1 VSHGFGA
8 LALEGRRLTGVV
20 PLGPRAIALGFD
32 GRPRAFIWIL
42 LEPKRAALALA
53 DHLPI
58 APDPRGT
65 PYGGLERPLRGL
77 SVLEISATAGEGGSV
92 VVSLGTPGGD
102 AEAGAG
108 AGAEAGVPTIVESHR
123 LTLAAEGPR
132 IALALRLISEDRI
145 LFALDRKEE
154 AAAAAAPAPVAVP
167 APAAPMAPSA
177 KPARPASILIVDAG
191 DEPAREA
198 LRARI
203 ERAFQDDFHH
213 YVERLLRGA
222 ERVLSRRVEA
232 LEGDKRAAEDRLL
245 DRRRGEI
252 LLTYYKDVPRGA
264 SRVELPDP
272 YADSPGVRVRLV
284 LDPSLSPQDNAARLF
299 QKAKKGERGLALVER
314 RLADTR
320 GSLSLC
326 TELRRAVQDQPPKEA
341 LASLDAFF
349 RKARLDFSAR
359 GERQK
364 NRSSRPSSAPP
375 RAERP
380 EHRSPGAHRSIR
392 PRTFVTSDGWTVW
405 VGRNNTENDL
415 ITHRLSQPHDLWFHV
430 VGAPGSHVILRRP
443 TRTAIPKP
451 RTLEEAASIAAY
463 FSKSRKQSRVPVM
476 FTERKFVSKPRRSK
490 PGLALA
496 TREREIVVRPALP
509 KGGESGNEHGGE
521 VSS

>member
-1 VSHGFGA
+1 VSHGFKT
-8 LALEGRRLTGVV
+8 LALEGRLLTGVV
-20 PLGPRAIALGFD
+20 PLGPRAIALAFD

-42 LEPKRAALALA
+42 LEPKRATLALA

-58 APDPRGT
+58 APDPRGS

-77 SVLEISATAGEGGSV
+77 RVLDIHASAGEEGNV
-92 VVSLGTPGGD
+92 LLSLAAPGDD
-102 AEAGAG
+102 AEAGA
-108 AGAEAGVPTIVESHR
+108 PTPKETHR
-123 LTLAAEGPR
+123 LTFAAEGPR
-132 IALALRLISEDRI
+132 IALVLRLVEEDRV

-154 AAAAAAPAPVAVP
+154 AAASVEAAASAALAIADAPISPEPAIP
-167 APAAPMAPSA
+167 A
-177 KPARPASILIVDAG
+177 KPARPAAIHLVDAD

-203 ERAFQDDFHH
+203 EHAFQDDFRH

-222 ERVLSRRVEA
+222 ERVLTRRVEA
-232 LEGDKRAAEDRLL
+232 LEGDKKAAEDRLL

-252 LLTYYKDVPRGA
+252 LLTYYKEIPRGA

-272 YADSPGVRVRLV
+272 YADSPGSRVRLV

-320 GSLSLC
+320 NSLTVC

-349 RKARLDFSAR
+349 RKAALNFSAR

-364 NRSSRPSSAPP
+364 NRSSRSSSAPP

-415 ITHRLSQPHDLWFHV
+415 ITHRLSQPHDFWFHV

-443 TRTAIPKP
+443 TRTAVPKP

-463 FSKSRKQSRVPVM
+463 FSKARKLSRVPVM

-509 KGGESGNEHGGE
+509 KGGESGNDHDRE